1 MFRLYSGVTKNQN
14 ATLEEEYGMT
24 IPQRFRRY
32 ARVLFAASA
41 MILATVTA
49 EAAVRYVTQGGGGSK
64 NGTSWTNAYDEAAFP
79 AAIQSAAA
87 GDEIWVKTGVYRPST
102 NDATKSFVL
111 KNGVALYGGF
121 AGAETSS
128 AAGTR
133 PRTSRF

>member
-49 EAAVRYVTQGGGGSK
+49 EAAVRYVTQGG
-64 NGTSWTNAYDEAAFP
+64 
-79 AAIQSAAA
+79 A
-87 GDEIWVKTGVYRPST
+87 GDKDGRDWTTRTTKPPSRRR
-102 NDATKSFVL
+102 S
-111 KNGVALYGGF
+111 
-121 AGAETSS
+121 
-128 AAGTR
+128 
-133 PRTSRF
+133 